1 MDGKRSVGLN
11 TQAKLSGWPTLTVHD
26 TKGADYNRY
35 KSDGIAKGRS
45 QALMDCSQLAGW
57 VTTTA
62 RDWKD
67 SPGMATQGPD
77 GRSRLDQLSRQAQL
91 MDFGRMLTGSSAG
104 MESGGQLN
112 PAHSRWLM
120 GLPQEWDDCAP
131 METP

>member
-26 TKGADYNRY
+26 TKGAGVDLNIPMRP
-35 KSDGIAKGRS
+35 AR
-45 QALMDCSQLAGW
+45 L
-57 VTTTA
+57 TA
-62 RDWKD
+62 
-67 SPGMATQGPD
+67 SGE
-77 GRSRLDQLSRQAQL
+77 
-91 MDFGRMLTGSSAG
+91 MLTGSSAG